1 MIVNRNPRSYE
12 VSIWTLQD
20 SFITVLKSPYLEHKG
35 QIENPELSLKDDS
48 EDTFS
53 FRIPMYIRQN
63 GIKIENPNWFNVKNG
78 NLIADM
84 RKLKVIFN
92 KGELEEEVFEFLI
105 TKVTEKHEGFE
116 TWCEVE
122 SEGLAFHELGKTGYK
137 IELSSEIFNIEYNDW
152 ADNNGDIS
160 AEPINNIDYW
170 IKKVLDNTL
179 WKYEICMDWRGYSNR
194 DNSKVYEDAYI
205 ADWNINNGEL
215 VPEETVFETEKLR
228 LVDGKEDNRFNLLQ
242 TIAETFGVYCTFKYE
257 YDDNYHIINRKVI
270 YYNNF
275 FKENEEIFDLTYHY
289 DTEDISRE
297 MDSTELIT
305 KMIVL
310 NQSNENTENSI
321 TEVDANPLLED
332 YLLNFDY
339 LYSIGAISQEQY
351 DEIKV
356 YNTDIHD
363 LNVKI
368 KRISERISSYE
379 NILIQAQAT
388 YETAKQAITL
398 DQERM
403 QEEGAYINYLLEKS
417 NGNVEARVLTVTKET
432 ARPYYPMGDE
442 RYVIPYNKYA
452 KDVRVFRDKECTDE
466 IKKINRVMDDD
477 NIFCERITGIDANVV
492 YLTYDYSP
500 DLYHKLVYEQWQRK
514 FNDDSRILDT
524 YEPIIKKLNGARD
537 ASNELI
543 DKSQPGLI
551 QECQNKLKQLLQ
563 DKNLVIIKF
572 ENMMGPALR
581 EGTWQPEDSYGKYGS
596 HKNIELNFASTQQ
609 NDVSLLWDNE
619 LFEEEETNYYEEG
632 VGKTKIYYPCIDIS
646 NYLTKIK
653 DYIGNEVVVENDS
666 TTKQFGLIINDK
678 YINYII
684 NYGDNGEIIRT
695 EETADKYKVFPVK
708 YSFIRK
714 NGLTVPIFILTGIQD
729 YYDSMC
735 VNKDTI
741 NLNTYINNL
750 EGKIGYLIT
759 TVSIDENQHL
769 KTSYSVETNP
779 LISNINLVAN
789 IDTYVS
795 VYPRIKF
802 NSYNLKTSEDELRIR
817 YGNDDILQVNNDYYI
832 LSKYNNSDGTDID
845 WDLID
850 ADIDNE
856 NYIYGYYITIRP
868 EVLFRAGT
876 LKDNFYINYTLNNA
890 GLMIYLDAI
899 KILKENS
906 MPKVSYNITP
916 KLVKKNFI
924 KNMYAYM
931 HYLVHINDYELKFNN
946 VMGYISGIELK
957 LDTPWED
964 SIEIKNYKTKFEDLF
979 TSIVA
984 STEAMKK
991 NSAAITYAASAFTA
1005 TGNLASKVLQ
1015 NSISLADLNYAFN
1028 NGKLTIN
1035 EKDGIWATSENGVV
1049 AFNGGGIFTATEKD
1063 SDGNWIWNTG
1073 LLPRG
1078 ISANAITAGQ
1088 LNTNLI
1094 RIYAGDDLRF
1104 QMNGEGLF
1112 AYKSWIDDYVK
1123 VNDESLLENAET
1135 YNDRNPGQYVVHN
1148 SDGLFL
1154 IAEAGSKPIYE
1165 KIQKQSRQ
1173 IKDSDKLVNWPVLK
1187 NNQDITEGFAIDSFI
1202 ATKPLE
1208 KQVRRVEISWDGLKL
1223 SNWQGEPTF
1232 YADPDTGD
1240 LIIGG
1245 TLLQNASFITVPTS
1259 IIEDINEQ
1267 LSPAVSTLRSF
1278 KKGALKG
1285 ATKAISELSN
1295 NEFHEFSEYVLNELE
1310 NDYLRSE
1317 EEEKHVRFLT
1327 PNVAAVKVTDYV
1339 NWSAASIS
1347 NEILEEA
1354 FNTTGRI
1361 ENRLNTV
1368 AMALTE
1374 YGLEYKTILNN
1385 ITEIQLVD
1393 TIPTDNV
1400 KEFTTIRLNKDVGTY
1415 KAGES
1420 YYYDGEK
1427 WNKLESRNINLYT
1440 GGNLNLLGA
1449 NATFAAGSELKMF
1462 AGGKLHLFGGEVYI
1476 SSTDIANNQTEQDK
1490 LAETPLNGIVMD
1502 NNGLAIYSRKNITI
1516 GVQTQAVFP
1525 EEEQERDCTIGL
1537 ELNGNN
1543 GSFTVITDTANDSN
1557 YKNSGIKFYTLT
1569 TNNNNKILNN
1579 AMILDGTGITI
1590 NTNAKINI
1598 NSTNFQVNSNASNNE
1613 DIFYVGNNDKYIK
1626 YTKTTNGL
1634 LEIKGDIRASN
1645 IYASNI
1651 YADGSYVYTGT
1662 SPSVRASFSAYVQSQ
1677 ATTVLRQAL
1686 DSFLGDGS
1694 IQGAITKRLDDIT
1707 AGYTEKI
1714 KEVNGLLKVS
1724 TTSGPTLPNSPNN
1737 FDTFT
1742 PTIDITAGNNTY
1754 KKGYKYV
1761 YIVNNNNGEWQ
1772 EVPSLDLFIGTS
1784 GKINM
1789 YSGSTFNL
1797 YSGANMTI
1805 ASDGNMTIAAGGNMT
1820 IGTSSS
1826 GDAPSTLSLLST
1838 GKLIAYGAE
1847 IRLATVNNET
1857 GFNNLVQGTDITGSY
1872 LWMHK
1877 VNEGTTANPIWKNKL
1892 DIGTTGDFHILSGGN
1907 FSAIATN
1914 EVLIA
1919 SAEHQNNGTGDG
1931 TPDPEGSYI
1940 WMHQVNIGTELNP
1953 KYQQQLDIG
1962 TTGTLHIDSS
1972 NLIFTNSNSTLNA
1985 IQTYFSFNNGEFT
1998 ISNSV
2003 DGGWSTKTTATGYSI
2018 NYEQQ
2023 AIEDTEESNAQ
2034 QKTVFSADI
2043 NGATTIGLKIGNITI
2058 KESPRGG
2065 QVWIKE

>member
-1 MIVNRNPRSYE
+1 
-12 VSIWTLQD
+12 
-20 SFITVLKSPYLEHKG
+20 
-35 QIENPELSLKDDS
+35 
-48 EDTFS
+48 
-53 FRIPMYIRQN
+53 
-63 GIKIENPNWFNVKNG
+63 
-78 NLIADM
+78 
-84 RKLKVIFN
+84 
-92 KGELEEEVFEFLI
+92 
-105 TKVTEKHEGFE
+105 
-116 TWCEVE
+116 
-122 SEGLAFHELGKTGYK
+122 
-137 IELSSEIFNIEYNDW
+137 
-152 ADNNGDIS
+152 
-160 AEPINNIDYW
+160 
-170 IKKVLDNTL
+170 
-179 WKYEICMDWRGYSNR
+179 
-194 DNSKVYEDAYI
+194 
-205 ADWNINNGEL
+205 
-215 VPEETVFETEKLR
+215 
-228 LVDGKEDNRFNLLQ
+228 
-242 TIAETFGVYCTFKYE
+242 
-257 YDDNYHIINRKVI
+257 
-270 YYNNF
+270 
-275 FKENEEIFDLTYHY
+275 
-289 DTEDISRE
+289 

-368 KRISERISSYE
+368 KRMSERISSYE

-403 QEEGAYINYLLEKS
+403 QEEAAYINYLLEKS
-417 NGNVEARVLTVTKET
+417 NGNIEAQVLTVTKDT
-432 ARPYYPMGDE
+432 ARPYYPTGKE
-442 RYVIPYNKYA
+442 RSVIPYNKYA
-452 KDVRVFRDKECTDE
+452 TDVRVFRDKECTDE
-466 IKKINRVMDDD
+466 IKKINYVKDD
-477 NIFCERITGIDANVV
+477 NGFCECITDIDANVV
-492 YLTYDYSP
+492 YLTYNYSP

-551 QECQNKLKQLLQ
+551 QECQDKLKQLLQ

-596 HKNIELNFASTQQ
+596 HKNIELNFSSSQQ

-653 DYIGNEVVVENDS
+653 NYIGNEVVVENDS

-708 YSFIRK
+708 YGFIRK
-714 NGLTVPIFILTGIQD
+714 NGLTVPILILTGIQD

-817 YGNDDILQVNNDYYI
+817 YGKNDALQVNNDYYI

-845 WDLID
+845 WEQIKV
-850 ADIDNE
+850 DIDNE

-868 EVLFRAGT
+868 EVFFRAGT

-899 KILKENS
+899 QILKENS

-1005 TGNLASKVLQ
+1005 TGNLTSNVLQ

-1035 EKDGIWATSENGVV
+1035 GKDGIWATSENGVV

-1123 VNDESLLENAET
+1123 VNDESLLENAEI

-1165 KIQKQSRQ
+1165 RIQKQIRRLKNDDTKT
-1173 IKDSDKLVNWPVLK
+1173 INWPVS
-1187 NNQDITEGFAIDSFI
+1187 NSDGFVIENFI
-1202 ATKPLE
+1202 ADSPLE
-1208 KQVRRVEISWDGLKL
+1208 KQVKRVEISWDGLKL
-1223 SNWQGEPTF
+1223 SNWQGESTF

-1245 TLLQNASFITVPTS
+1245 TLLQNSSFVTISTETLKS
-1259 IIEDINEQ
+1259 IEDDYIEDENTTNRR
-1267 LSPAVSTLRSF
+1267 L
-1278 KKGALKG
+1278 LKS
-1285 ATKAISELSN
+1285 IS
-1295 NEFHEFSEYVLNELE
+1295 
-1310 NDYLRSE
+1310 LRSE
-1317 EEEKHVRFLT
+1317 NTEEQIKTFEDYVVEELVNDNGREEKDKHVRFLT
-1327 PNVAAVKVTDYV
+1327 PNVAAIKIDDFVKYKSTYIADQMVQDALGMDGRITNHLQAVSNTLKENINNDYMPII
-1339 NWSAASIS
+1339 ASITDLVNADLTTVTKVDS
-1347 NEILEEA
+1347 LPSEPQKYYSIQFNKETTIGDKTYHINTIYWYDGNKWNELD
-1354 FNTTGRI
+1354 TTGI
-1361 ENRLNTV
+1361 SL
-1368 AMALTE
+1368 
-1374 YGLEYKTILNN
+1374 
-1385 ITEIQLVD
+1385 
-1393 TIPTDNV
+1393 
-1400 KEFTTIRLNKDVGTY
+1400 GTNQ
-1415 KAGES
+1415 E
-1420 YYYDGEK
+1420 
-1427 WNKLESRNINLYT
+1427 
-1440 GGNLNLLGA
+1440 LNLFGA
-1449 NATFAAGSELKMF
+1449 NATFAAGSELKML
-1462 AGGKLHLFGGEVYI
+1462 AGGKLHLFGGEVWI
-1476 SSTDIANNQTEQDK
+1476 ASQEDVKNDIQTDNNGKIT
-1490 LAETPLNGIVMD
+1490 TPVTNGIVMD
-1502 NNGLAIYSRKNITI
+1502 DEGLAIYSTKNITL
-1516 GVQTQAVFP
+1516 GTQT
-1525 EEEQERDCTIGL
+1525 TINNIQHTLGL
-1537 ELNGNN
+1537 ELDGDT
-1543 GSFTVITDTANDSN
+1543 GSLTAITSTEND
-1557 YKNSGIKFYTLT
+1557 KLGAIKFC
-1569 TNNNNKILNN
+1569 
-1579 AMILDGTGITI
+1579 
-1590 NTNAKINI
+1590 
-1598 NSTNFQVNSNASNNE
+1598 
-1613 DIFYVGNNDKYIK
+1613 
-1626 YTKTTNGL
+1626 
-1634 LEIKGDIRASN
+1634 
-1645 IYASNI
+1645 
-1651 YADGSYVYTGT
+1651 
-1662 SPSVRASFSAYVQSQ
+1662 
-1677 ATTVLRQAL
+1677 
-1686 DSFLGDGS
+1686 
-1694 IQGAITKRLDDIT
+1694 RL
-1707 AGYTEKI
+1707 
-1714 KEVNGLLKVS
+1714 
-1724 TTSGPTLPNSPNN
+1724 
-1737 FDTFT
+1737 
-1742 PTIDITAGNNTY
+1742 
-1754 KKGYKYV
+1754 
-1761 YIVNNNNGEWQ
+1761 VNNNL
-1772 EVPSLDLFIGTS
+1772 LDAVI
-1784 GKINM
+1784 I
-1789 YSGSTFNL
+1789 
-1797 YSGANMTI
+1797 
-1805 ASDGNMTIAAGGNMT
+1805 DGNGIN
-1820 IGTSSS
+1820 ISS
-1826 GDAPSTLSLLST
+1826 G
-1838 GKLIAYGAE
+1838 GK
-1847 IRLATVNNET
+1847 
-1857 GFNNLVQGTDITGSY
+1857 
-1872 LWMHK
+1872 
-1877 VNEGTTANPIWKNKL
+1877 
-1892 DIGTTGDFHILSGGN
+1892 

-1919 SAEHQNNGTGDG
+1919 SAEHQKNGTGDG
-1931 TPDPEGSYI
+1931 TPDPNGSYI

-2058 KESPRGG
+2058 KESPYGG

>member
-257 YDDNYHIINRKVI
+257 YDDNYHIVNRKVI

-321 TEVDANPLLED
+321 TEVGANPLLED

-368 KRISERISSYE
+368 KRMSERISSYE

-403 QEEGAYINYLLEKS
+403 QEEAAYINYLLEKS

-452 KDVRVFRDKECTDE
+452 KDVHVFRDKECTDE
-466 IKKINRVMDDD
+466 IKKINCVMDDD

-492 YLTYDYSP
+492 YLTYNYSP

-551 QECQNKLKQLLQ
+551 QECQNKLKQLLLNK
-563 DKNLVIIKF
+563 DLVIIKF

-596 HKNIELNFASTQQ
+596 HKNIELNFASSQQ

-632 VGKTKIYYPCIDIS
+632 VEKTKIYYPCIDIS

-695 EETADKYKVFPVK
+695 EETADKYKVFPVR
-708 YSFIRK
+708 YGFIRK
-714 NGLTVPIFILTGIQD
+714 NGLTVPILILTGIQD

-759 TVSIDENQHL
+759 TVSVDENNHL
-769 KTSYSVETNP
+769 ETSYSVETNP

-817 YGNDDILQVNNDYYI
+817 YGKNDILQVNNDYYI

-845 WDLID
+845 WNSINV
-850 ADIDNE
+850 DIDNE

-876 LKDNFYINYTLNNA
+876 LKDNFYINYTLNNV

-899 KILKENS
+899 QILKENS

-1035 EKDGIWATSENGVV
+1035 EKDGIWAISENGVV

-1165 KIQKQSRQ
+1165 RIQKQIRRLKNDDTKTIS
-1173 IKDSDKLVNWPVLK
+1173 WPVS
-1187 NNQDITEGFAIDSFI
+1187 NSDGFVIENFI
-1202 ATKPLE
+1202 ADSPLE
-1208 KQVRRVEISWDGLKL
+1208 KQVKRVEISWDGLKL

-1245 TLLQNASFITVPTS
+1245 TLLQNSSFVTVSTETLKS
-1259 IIEDINEQ
+1259 IEDDYIEDEN
-1267 LSPAVSTLRSF
+1267 TTNRRF
-1278 KKGALKG
+1278 LKS
-1285 ATKAISELSN
+1285 IS
-1295 NEFHEFSEYVLNELE
+1295 
-1310 NDYLRSE
+1310 LRSE
-1317 EEEKHVRFLT
+1317 NTEEQIKTFEDYVVEELVNDNGREEKDKHVRFLT
-1327 PNVAAVKVTDYV
+1327 PNVAAIKIDDFIKYKSTYIADQMMHDALNVNGRITNRLQAVSDTLQTSIDNDYMPII
-1339 NWSAASIS
+1339 ASITDLVNADLTAVTKVS
-1347 NEILEEA
+1347 SLPPNPNKYDSIQFNKETTIGDKIYHVNTIYWYDGNKWNELD
-1354 FNTTGRI
+1354 TTGI
-1361 ENRLNTV
+1361 SL
-1368 AMALTE
+1368 
-1374 YGLEYKTILNN
+1374 
-1385 ITEIQLVD
+1385 
-1393 TIPTDNV
+1393 
-1400 KEFTTIRLNKDVGTY
+1400 GTNQ
-1415 KAGES
+1415 E
-1420 YYYDGEK
+1420 
-1427 WNKLESRNINLYT
+1427 
-1440 GGNLNLLGA
+1440 LNLFGA
-1449 NATFAAGSELKMF
+1449 NATFAAGSKLEML
-1462 AGGKLHLFGGEVYI
+1462 AGGDLHIFGSNVYI
-1476 SSTDIANNQTEQDK
+1476 SNASLGQGQTVDN
-1490 LAETPLNGIVMD
+1490 TVPTNGIIMD
-1502 NNGLAIYSRKNITI
+1502 DNGLAIYSTKNITLGI
-1516 GVQTQAVFP
+1516 QTVIESQT
-1525 EEEQERDCTIGL
+1525 RILGL
-1537 ELNGNN
+1537 ELDGESGALTAITSAEDNKNGAINFYRVVIENEEKKLKEAITLNGN
-1543 GSFTVITDTANDSN
+1543 
-1557 YKNSGIKFYTLT
+1557 GIDIY
-1569 TNNNNKILNN
+1569 
-1579 AMILDGTGITI
+1579 
-1590 NTNAKINI
+1590 
-1598 NSTNFQVNSNASNNE
+1598 SNSNFKA
-1613 DIFYVGNNDKYIK
+1613 
-1626 YTKTTNGL
+1626 
-1634 LEIKGDIRASN
+1634 
-1645 IYASNI
+1645 
-1651 YADGSYVYTGT
+1651 
-1662 SPSVRASFSAYVQSQ
+1662 
-1677 ATTVLRQAL
+1677 
-1686 DSFLGDGS
+1686 
-1694 IQGAITKRLDDIT
+1694 
-1707 AGYTEKI
+1707 
-1714 KEVNGLLKVS
+1714 
-1724 TTSGPTLPNSPNN
+1724 
-1737 FDTFT
+1737 
-1742 PTIDITAGNNTY
+1742 
-1754 KKGYKYV
+1754 
-1761 YIVNNNNGEWQ
+1761 
-1772 EVPSLDLFIGTS
+1772 
-1784 GKINM
+1784 
-1789 YSGSTFNL
+1789 
-1797 YSGANMTI
+1797 
-1805 ASDGNMTIAAGGNMT
+1805 IAA
-1820 IGTSSS
+1820 
-1826 GDAPSTLSLLST
+1826 
-1838 GKLIAYGAE
+1838 
-1847 IRLATVNNET
+1847 
-1857 GFNNLVQGTDITGSY
+1857 
-1872 LWMHK
+1872 
-1877 VNEGTTANPIWKNKL
+1877 
-1892 DIGTTGDFHILSGGN
+1892 
-1907 FSAIATN
+1907 N

-1919 SAEHQNNGTGDG
+1919 SAEHQVNNQGDG
-1931 TPDPEGSYI
+1931 TPDVNGSYI
-1940 WMHQVNIGTELNP
+1940 WMHDVNNQ
-1953 KYQQQLDIG
+1953 KQLDIG
-1962 TTGTLHIDSS
+1962 VSGNFNLHSGNFIIDS
-1972 NLIFTNSNSTLNA
+1972 
-1985 IQTYFSFNNGEFT
+1985 
-1998 ISNSV
+1998 
-2003 DGGWSTKTTATGYSI
+2003 TATGANPLLQIVKYNSD
-2018 NYEQQ
+2018 NPEQLD
-2023 AIEDTEESNAQ
+2023 AGLIFNADGN
-2034 QKTVFSADI
+2034 F
-2043 NGATTIGLKIGNITI
+2043 TITGNINATGGMI
-2058 KESPRGG
+2058 GGWEIDENSLLSNNKNEDFEIISSIILNSIEQKIQISSEQYTTVLSPNEIIIGDVHFVQTENKG
-2065 QVWIKE
+2065 ISIGVVPPDIEVEVY